1 MNPKDFLER
10 TNNYVEFI
18 IKTVQPNISGGT
30 KLNNVVGGAGIVGAI
45 ASAQTAAS
53 ANVGTGAIIGTAI
66 AGAALSA
73 GLAQIS
79 KGGLTNDYQI
89 TPSLLNAQ
97 AYIKLY
103 MPDTMNFS
111 YDLSYEEDNLSNYKV
126 NNPIIY

>member
-1 MNPKDFLER
+1 MAETVVYPKDLTGR

-79 KGGLTNDYQI
+79 KGGLTNDY
-89 TPSLLNAQ
+89 
-97 AYIKLY
+97 
-103 MPDTMNFS
+103 
-111 YDLSYEEDNLSNYKV
+111 
-126 NNPIIY
+126 